1 MGRWVGALL
10 GLGLVALL
18 AARLGVEPRREAWIA
33 YATARDG
40 TVLHFRYAVGNTGV
54 YESQLTSRV
63 AILRDDLHA
72 LEHRSINGPAT
83 LDDAGVHGAPDGIEI
98 DGDGAELRVTGDGLR
113 AHGRI
118 QGAGSGCPPAT
129 GRARVLV
136 NVPGI
141 SADTSDGDLYEGT
154 GFLVRTV
161 ATGNVSASALYAA
174 AAAGGLVIDPLAT
187 CPAWLALG
195 AERWAGPVAPVP
207 SDLERFELSMGAHRL
222 RVVLGRR
229 QVVQDAH
236 AHALLGERLLAW
248 VAGFP
253 SPVVVLRRVR
263 VQVDDL
269 PERWPGIHV
278 TRTTR

>member
-1 MGRWVGALL
+1 MGRWVAALL

-18 AARLGVEPRREAWIA
+18 AARLAVEPRREAWIA

-40 TVLHFRYAVGNTGV
+40 TVLHLRYAVGNTGA
-54 YESQLTSRV
+54 YASQLTTRV

-83 LDDAGVHGAPDGIEI
+83 LDDRGVHGAPDGIEI
-98 DGDGAELRVTGDGLR
+98 DATGADLRVTGDGLR
-113 AHGRI
+113 ARGTI
-118 QGAGSGCPPAT
+118 DGASGGCPPAT

-136 NVPGI
+136 NVPGL

-161 ATGNVSASALYAA
+161 ATGNVTASALYAA

-187 CPAWLALG
+187 CPAWLATG
-195 AERWAGPVAPVP
+195 GERWTGSVAPVP
-207 SDLERFELSMGAHRL
+207 NDVESFELSMGAHRL
-222 RVVLGRR
+222 HVALGRR

-248 VAGFP
+248 TVGFP

-269 PERWPGIHV
+269 PERWPGVHV
-278 TRTTR
+278 TRTAR